1 MTATRAD
8 PSHAGPGAER
18 VRDAAR
24 TRGEI
29 LDVATA
35 EFAAHGYNG
44 ARVDEIAALTRTTK
58 RMIYYHFGGKKQLY
72 IAVLERAYARI
83 RTAEQQ
89 VNVDHMDPVTALR
102 RIAEVTFD
110 HHEAHPDF
118 IRLVSIENVHHAE
131 HVKELAEMVDLGTPV
146 IRLLDE
152 LLDRGRDSGVF
163 RPGIDAID
171 VHMMISAFCVF
182 RVSNRHTFGAIFG
195 RDLVD
200 PARHDHYRT
209 MCGDMIVRYL
219 AADAVP
225 KPRARARSATI
236 SSHKR

>member
-1 MTATRAD
+1 MTLQDHDGRSRPMTAA
-8 PSHAGPGAER
+8 PGER

-35 EFAAHGYNG
+35 EFAARGYNG

-89 VNVDHMDPVTALR
+89 VTVDDLDPVTAVR

-110 HHEAHPDF
+110 HHETHPDF

-131 HVKELAEMVDLGTPV
+131 HVRELAAQVDLGTPV

-152 LLDRGRDSGVF
+152 LLTRGRRAGIF
-163 RPGIDAID
+163 RADVDAID
-171 VHMMISAFCVF
+171 VHMLISAYCCF
-182 RVSNRHTFGAIFG
+182 RVANRHTFGAIFG

-200 PARHDHYRT
+200 PSRRDHYRT
-209 MCGDMIVRYL
+209 MCGDMVVGYL
-219 AADAVP
+219 TSGA
-225 KPRARARSATI
+225 
-236 SSHKR
+236 

>member
-8 PSHAGPGAER
+8 ASPER
-18 VRDAAR
+18 IRDAAR

-83 RTAEQQ
+83 RSTEQQ
-89 VNVDHMDPVTALR
+89 VDVDQLDPVTAVR

-118 IRLVSIENVHHAE
+118 IKLVSIENVHRAE
-131 HVKELAEMVDLGTPV
+131 HIAELRSLIDLNTPV
-146 IRLLDE
+146 IRLIDDILR
-152 LLDRGRDSGVF
+152 RGRERDLF
-163 RPGIDAID
+163 RTDVDAID
-171 VHMMISAFCVF
+171 VHMAISAFCFF
-182 RVSNRHTFGAIFG
+182 RVANRHTFGTLFG
-195 RDLVD
+195 RDLTD
-200 PARHDHYRT
+200 PALRERYRT
-209 MCGDMIVRYL
+209 MLGDMVIDYL
-219 AADAVP
+219 SDVSPGA
-225 KPRARARSATI
+225 
-236 SSHKR
+236 

>member
-1 MTATRAD
+1 MTAAPDRA
-8 PSHAGPGAER
+8 AER

-83 RTAEQQ
+83 RSTEQQ
-89 VNVDHMDPVTALR
+89 VDVDQLDPVTAVR

-118 IRLVSIENVHHAE
+118 IRLVSIENVHNAE
-131 HVKELAEMVDLGTPV
+131 HVKELTAMVDLGTPV

-152 LLDRGRDSGVF
+152 LLARGRASGAF
-163 RPGIDAID
+163 RTDIDAID

-200 PARHDHYRT
+200 PARHDYYRA

-219 AADAVP
+219 VG
-225 KPRARARSATI
+225 SA
-236 SSHKR
+236 

>member
-8 PSHAGPGAER
+8 ASPER
-18 VRDAAR
+18 IRDAAR

-89 VNVDHMDPVTALR
+89 VNVDHMDPVTAVR

-118 IRLVSIENVHHAE
+118 IRLVSIENVHNAE
-131 HVKELAEMVDLGTPV
+131 HVKELTAMVDLGTPV

-152 LLDRGRDSGVF
+152 LLARGRASGAF
-163 RPGIDAID
+163 RTDADAID

-200 PARHDHYRT
+200 PARHDYYRA

-219 AADAVP
+219 VG
-225 KPRARARSATI
+225 SA
-236 SSHKR
+236 